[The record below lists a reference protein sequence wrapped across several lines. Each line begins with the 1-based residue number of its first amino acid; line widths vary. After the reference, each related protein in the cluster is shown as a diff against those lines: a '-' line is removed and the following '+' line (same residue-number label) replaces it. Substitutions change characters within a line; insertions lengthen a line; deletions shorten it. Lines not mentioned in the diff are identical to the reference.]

1 MKQRFITGLIIALVA
16 IPPLVLGGIPLLLL
30 VFAVSALASYE
41 ILAVRGGKISWGLVT
56 FLFLS
61 TLVMYLVPIDFYIPA
76 IIAFLI
82 VLFVIHIFTKEISIE
97 DLSYVFVMTMILTL
111 AVKGIIHIYDYN
123 GFLMIYVALAC
134 FGCDIGAY
142 FFGVYF
148 GKHKLIERIS
158 PKKTWEGAIGGWLV
172 GAAASYIF
180 ANLYLSNMF
189 EPSVIIFSSLTLPI
203 ISQIGDLSFSAV
215 KRQYHVKDFGSIFPG
230 HGGVLD
236 RVDSLLFCLM
246 FFHAIL
252 LFVEMQNFY
261 TLFLR

>member
-1 MKQRFITGLIIALVA
+1 MKQRLVTGLIIALIAV
-16 IPPLVLGGIPLLLL
+16 PPLVLGGFPLLLL
-30 VFAVSALASYE
+30 VFAVSGLASYE
-41 ILAVRGGKISWGLVT
+41 ILAVRGGKISWGLVS
-56 FLFLS
+56 FLFAS

-111 AVKGIIHIYDYN
+111 AVKGIIHIYNY
-123 GFLMIYVALAC
+123 GGLVMIYVALAC
-134 FGCDIGAY
+134 FGCDTGAY
-142 FFGVYF
+142 FFGVFF

-158 PKKTWEGAIGGWLV
+158 PKKTWEGAIGGWLT
-172 GAAASYIF
+172 GAVASYAFAMIF
-180 ANLYLSNMF
+180 IPNMF
-189 EPSVIIFSSLTLPI
+189 DPSVILFSSLTLPI
-203 ISQIGDLSFSAV
+203 VAQIGDLSFSAV

-246 FFHAIL
+246 YFHAIL
-252 LFVEMQNFY
+252 LFIEVVVII
-261 TLFLR
+261 